1 MLLGFLAGPGCPGP
15 GDVREGRPSLT
26 ESPCSREGKGIP
38 FSLVTSPLTPAVGF
52 PLQLDLDAPDT
63 IARWRPLVH
72 WLLSIPQLIVLYA
85 LGIIQNVIWILSF
98 FAILFTGRM
107 PESFFGFMAM
117 THRYQW
123 RVATYIFFMRE
134 SYPPFEFPTEGPD
147 PGTDPAH
154 LSFEPAPK
162 LNRGLIFVKWLLA
175 IPHYIVLLFL
185 FIAVYIV
192 GVIGFFA
199 VLITG
204 RWPESLRTFVIGV
217 IRWANRVSMYTFLM
231 TDTYPPFSLD

>member
-1 MLLGFLAGPGCPGP
+1 VTTPVYPAG
-15 GDVREGRPSLT
+15 
-26 ESPCSREGKGIP
+26 
-38 FSLVTSPLTPAVGF
+38 GF
-52 PLQLDLDAPDT
+52 PLQLDLEAPDT

-72 WLLSIPQLIVLYA
+72 WLLAIPQLIVLYA
-85 LGIIQNVIWILSF
+85 LGIVQSVVWILSW

-123 RVATYIFFMRE
+123 RVATFALFMRE
-134 SYPPFEFPTEGPD
+134 GYPPFEFQTVGPD

-154 LSFEPAPK
+154 LSFEPAQH

-175 IPHYIVLLFL
+175 IPHYFVLFFL
-185 FIAVYIV
+185 FIAVY
-192 GVIGFFA
+192 VIYVIAFFA

-204 RWPESLRTFVIGV
+204 KWPESLRTFVIGV
-217 IRWANRVSMYTFLM
+217 IRWANRVSMYTYLM